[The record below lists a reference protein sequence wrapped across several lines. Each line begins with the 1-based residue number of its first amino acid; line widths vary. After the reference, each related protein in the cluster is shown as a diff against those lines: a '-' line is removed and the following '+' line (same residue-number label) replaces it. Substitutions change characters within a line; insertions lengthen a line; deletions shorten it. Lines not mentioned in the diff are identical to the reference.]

1 MSKLVTIF
9 GASGFV
15 GRHTVRALAKASW
28 RIRAVSRQPNL
39 AMFLLPAGFPGQ
51 IQLTKANVN
60 DEESVARALEGADA
74 VVNLVGVLSG
84 SGEQGF
90 EVLHS
95 DAPARL
101 AKLAAAAGIQTL
113 VHVSAIGADSNA
125 ASAYA
130 ESKGRGEKKLREAF
144 PEATILRPS
153 LVFGPEDAFF
163 NKFAALARLLPALPL
178 IGGGH
183 TKFQPVYV
191 GDVAAAILAVLNDPS
206 TRGKTYELGGP
217 AVYTFKELLEIVL
230 RESARRR
237 LLVPVP
243 FFVASIKAFF
253 LGLWPKPLLTMDQVT
268 QLKSDNVVQAGALGF
283 ADLGLVPD
291 ALEAVVPSYLWRFRP
306 KGQFQ
311 EMADAKR

>member
-1 MSKLVTIF
+1 
-9 GASGFV
+9 
-15 GRHTVRALAKASW
+15 
-28 RIRAVSRQPNL
+28 VSRQPNL

-51 IQLTKANVN
+51 IQLFKANVN

-74 VVNLVGVLSG
+74 VVNLVGVLYG

-90 EVLHS
+90 EALHS
-95 DAPARL
+95 DALARL
-101 AKLAAAAGIQTL
+101 AKLARAAGIADF
-113 VHVSAIGADSNA
+113 VHLSALGADSNA
-125 ASAYA
+125 DSAYA
-130 ESKGRGEKKLREAF
+130 ESKGRGEKKLHEAF

-153 LVFGPEDAFF
+153 VVFGPEDEFF
-163 NKFAALARLLPALPL
+163 NKFAALARALPALPL
-178 IGGGH
+178 IGGGR

-191 GDVAAAILAVLNDPS
+191 GDVAAVILAVLNDPS

-217 AVYTFKELLEIVL
+217 AVYSFKELLEIVL
-230 RESARRR
+230 RETARRR

-243 FFVASIKAFF
+243 FFVASIQAFF

-268 QLKSDNVVQAGALGF
+268 LLKSDNVVHAGALGF